1 MTMTMQ
7 QFVRSIPPFAML
19 IAALL
24 TGSAALAATSKAAD
38 PAPGFPSR
46 PIRMIVPFAPQGPND
61 LLARMVG
68 VKLSES
74 WGQQV
79 VVDNRPGAGTVIGTE
94 LAVRAPADGHT
105 LLMVSLSTAVNPVLQ
120 KKLSFNTA
128 KDLTP
133 LINLAFSPNLLVT
146 HPAVPANNIA
156 QLLALAK
163 ARPGAVIFASGGTGS
178 TTHLAAELLALM
190 GGVKMTHVPYKG
202 ANPATIDLL
211 GGRVNWMFGTILPT
225 LPHVKAGKLRALG
238 VSSPKR
244 TGTLPEVP
252 AIAETLPG
260 FEAVSFYGVAAPTGV
275 PRPVMAKLNAE
286 MARIINMPETRE
298 QLRQQGADA
307 VGDSQAEFTAF
318 FNVQM
323 SKWAKVI
330 REAAIQAE

>member
-1 MTMTMQ
+1 MMTKRFPQGRTQ
-7 QFVRSIPPFAML
+7 IAVL
-19 IAALL
+19 LAALL
-24 TGSAALAATSKAAD
+24 TSPAALAAASKAAD

-68 VKLSES
+68 VRLSES

-79 VVDNRPGAGTVIGTE
+79 VIDNRPGAGTVIGTE

-146 HPAVPANNIA
+146 HPGVPASNIA

-163 ARPGAVIFASGGTGS
+163 AKPGAVIFASGGTGS
-178 TTHLAAELLALM
+178 TTHLAAELLGLM

-211 GGRVNWMFGTILPT
+211 AGRVNWMFGTILPT

-244 TGTLPEVP
+244 TATLPEVP

-286 MARIINMPETRE
+286 MSRIINLPETRE
-298 QLRQQGADA
+298 QLRLQGADA
-307 VGDSQAEFTAF
+307 VGGSQAEFTAF

-323 SKWAKVI
+323 SQWAKVI
-330 REAAIQAE
+330 REAGIQAD

>member
-1 MTMTMQ
+1 MNTINRTLSWIL
-7 QFVRSIPPFAML
+7 RLA
-19 IAALL
+19 AALFAA
-24 TGSAALAATSKAAD
+24 SAAQAAAAKAAD

-68 VKLSES
+68 LKLTES
-74 WGQQV
+74 WGQSV
-79 VVDNRPGAGTVIGTE
+79 VVDNRPGGGTVIGTE

-120 KKLSFNTA
+120 KKLPFNTA
-128 KDLTP
+128 KDLVP

-146 HPAVPANNIA
+146 HPALAANNIA

-163 ARPGAVIFASGGTGS
+163 AKPGGVIFASGGSGS

-202 ANPATIDLL
+202 ASPATIDLL
-211 GGRVNWMFGTILPT
+211 AGRVNWMFGTILPT

-244 TGTLPEVP
+244 IATLPDVP

-260 FEAVSFYGVAAPTGV
+260 FEAVSFYGVAAPAGV

-286 MARIINMPETRE
+286 MARIVNTPETRE
-298 QLRQQGADA
+298 QLRLQGADA
-307 VGDSQAEFTAF
+307 VGDSQAEFTVF
-318 FNVQM
+318 FKSQM

-330 REAAIQAE
+330 REAGIQAE

>member
-1 MTMTMQ
+1 MTMMTKRFPQ
-7 QFVRSIPPFAML
+7 GRTQIAVL
-19 IAALL
+19 LAALL
-24 TGSAALAATSKAAD
+24 TSPAALAAASKAAD

-68 VKLSES
+68 VRLSES

-79 VVDNRPGAGTVIGTE
+79 VIDNRPGAGTVIGTE

-146 HPAVPANNIA
+146 HPALPAGNIA

-163 ARPGAVIFASGGTGS
+163 AKPGAVIFASGGTGS
-178 TTHLAAELLALM
+178 TTHLAAELLGLM

-211 GGRVNWMFGTILPT
+211 AGRVNWMFGTILPT

-244 TGTLPEVP
+244 TATLPEVP

-286 MARIINMPETRE
+286 MSRIINLPETRE
-298 QLRQQGADA
+298 QLRLQGADA
-307 VGDSQAEFTAF
+307 VGGSQAEFTAF

-323 SKWAKVI
+323 SQWAKVI
-330 REAAIQAE
+330 REAGIQAD